1 MTIQYILKHIKDG
14 QAAKRP
20 SMRGYVKRVD
30 APSDSTGKVNKYA
43 LTFVTN
49 AESDTEGSFSYTFTV
64 GENGMLSVNLGDLSG
79 ANASPVVMDPQLL
92 QHFMA
97 DDWEIGSY
105 EDYESVRSGNTGR
118 W

>member
-1 MTIQYILKHIKDG
+1 MTIQYILKYIKDG

-30 APSDSTGKVNKYA
+30 ALVDDTGKVNKYA

-49 AESDTEGSFSYTFTV
+49 AETDTGGSFSYTFTV
-64 GENGMLSVNLGDLSG
+64 GENGVVSVTLGDLNG

-105 EDYESVRSGNTGR
+105 ENYESVRSGNTGR